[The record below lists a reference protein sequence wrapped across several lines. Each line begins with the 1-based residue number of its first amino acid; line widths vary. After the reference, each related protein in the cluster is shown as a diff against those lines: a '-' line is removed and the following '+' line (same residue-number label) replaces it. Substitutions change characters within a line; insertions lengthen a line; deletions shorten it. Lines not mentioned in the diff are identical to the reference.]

1 MEYVSGSTIYK
12 NMTILKFL
20 LQLCWNAHLLSTHL
34 KFIIFTQKR
43 FLSQCAGTFISTL
56 RPVSTLLPFCLN
68 GSHVLLS
75 KAYEALFVPVEQE
88 TKYAQRQCSIF
99 HAQLWYSRYKL
110 TRIRV
115 AV

>member
-43 FLSQCAGTFISTL
+43 FLSQCAGAFISTL

-75 KAYEALFVPVEQE
+75 QLM
-88 TKYAQRQCSIF
+88 KYYLPPWNKKQSKHKGNAPSFTPNYGI
-99 HAQLWYSRYKL
+99 
-110 TRIRV
+110 V
-115 AV
+115 AINLQG